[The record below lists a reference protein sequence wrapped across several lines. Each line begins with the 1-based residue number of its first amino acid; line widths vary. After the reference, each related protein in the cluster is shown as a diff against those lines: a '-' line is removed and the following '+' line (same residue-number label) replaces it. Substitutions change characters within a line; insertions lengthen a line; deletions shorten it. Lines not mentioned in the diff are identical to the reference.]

1 MGHAAAGL
9 CLALSAAGSAASS
22 MWEIGRLDY
31 AAGGSEIAAFVNI
44 GSDVQLQNILC
55 TRRQTH
61 ASRFSLLLPRSSERH
76 SIIELEIDADGRRTT
91 AYGEISGN
99 TLELQV
105 DSDII
110 ISLTHS
116 PNLVLAFRPEDAAAL
131 GVEQVLEVPMQ
142 GAAFAN
148 THIASECTVQC
159 QNHRFSCLRPLVS
172 AILWPV
178 GGFERETADL
188 DELCTTG
195 SPRPEFRLTQRCR
208 TALDEFYERHGRGPL
223 TFMHELFF
231 PEDAAFRRY
240 VAAWNA
246 LVSQLGLSE
255 DASVAALADEREWY
269 MILFSLLSDAPLQNY
284 PSSYH
289 RIRGINE
296 DPTTLIY
303 DIDNRYEMETLKYV
317 AVLLR
322 RPGMQAAQ
330 PVLLR
335 ALNAWNEFYREFSA
349 AIPSINHVRALR
361 PVMYRQ
367 MLMRIWEL
375 AGRPHGLELRE
386 ENQFVQGTN
395 GRPVTDEPLEQACSI
410 FDGMRGDQFYFG
422 SADCVQITQQQLR
435 NQGFV
440 DEGLRAVQQRWDEYE
455 ASLSQSVFA
464 PGEEAEGSHP
474 QANLT
479 LVLLT
484 LFKRYGFGDYFLVR
498 ECISSQ
504 DEDIC
509 YLERQRA
516 AHSYLQELNNRTQ
529 AIAAVSQQDAQ
540 ELARLSDLFEAYQEQ
555 LDRYL
560 DSLAERRKIEHWK
573 ISLALAVSLIAQTG
587 SIMNAPYYR
596 EQLNSGDE
604 LIGEDDF
611 ELVAAP

>member
-1 MGHAAAGL
+1 MGHVAAGL
-9 CLALSAAGSAASS
+9 CLIFWVSGPAASS

-31 AAGGSEIAAFVNI
+31 AAGGSEFAAFVNV
-44 GSDVQLQNILC
+44 GSDMQLQNILC

-116 PNLVLAFRPEDAAAL
+116 PNLVLTFRPEDAASL
-131 GVEQVLEVPMQ
+131 GVEQVLDVPMQ

-148 THIASECTVQC
+148 TRIASECIVQC
-159 QNHRFSCLRPLVS
+159 QNHGFSCLRPLVS

-178 GGFERETADL
+178 DGFKHDIDGL
-188 DELCTTG
+188 DELCTEG
-195 SPRPEFRLTQRCR
+195 SALPEFSFTQRCR
-208 TALDEFYERHGRGPL
+208 AALDGFYERHGRGPL
-223 TFMHELFF
+223 SFMHELFI
-231 PEDAAFRRY
+231 PGDTAFSRY
-240 VAAWNA
+240 VAAWNE
-246 LVSQLGLSE
+246 LVAQLSPPDG
-255 DASVAALADEREWY
+255 ASAPALADEREWY
-269 MILFSLLSDAPLQNY
+269 MILFSLLSDTPLQNY
-284 PSSYH
+284 PNSYH

-322 RPGMQAAQ
+322 QPHMQTAQ
-330 PVLLR
+330 TSLLR
-335 ALNAWNEFYREFSA
+335 ALNAWNEFYREFTA
-349 AIPSINHVRALR
+349 AIPSINHMKALR
-361 PVMYRQ
+361 PVVYRQ

-375 AGRPHGLELRE
+375 AGRPRGLELRE

-395 GRPVTDEPLEQACSI
+395 GRPVTDEPLEEACSI

-422 SADCVQITQQQLR
+422 SADCVQITRLQLR
-435 NQGFV
+435 NQGFA
-440 DEGLRAVQQRWDEYE
+440 DEGLRAVQQRWDDYVT
-455 ASLSQSVFA
+455 SLSQSVFA
-464 PGEEAEGSHP
+464 PGQDQDGSHP

-509 YLERQRA
+509 YLEKQRA
-516 AHSYLQELNNRTQ
+516 ARSYLQELNNRTQ
-529 AIAAVSQQDAQ
+529 AIAAVSQQDAR
-540 ELARLSDLFEAYQEQ
+540 ELARLSELFEAYQEQ

-587 SIMNAPYYR
+587 SLMNAPYYR

-611 ELVAAP
+611 ELVVAP